1 MVRINPDKS
10 DSATP
15 SKLTEI
21 DAFLTSRL
29 EAWESKPRIDSV
41 SLKADMDALR
51 EIILR
56 HKNKFAKAVDDY
68 SRNSGVDENFID
80 ELIDN
85 ASIQITVEG
94 D

>member
-1 MVRINPDKS
+1 MVRINSDKS
-10 DSATP
+10 NSAAP
-15 SKLTEI
+15 SKLKEI

-29 EAWESKPRIDSV
+29 KAWESKPEIKSV
-41 SLKADMDALR
+41 SLQADMDALR

-56 HKNKFAKAVDDY
+56 HENQFAKAVDDHI
-68 SRNSGVDENFID
+68 RNSGVDENFID